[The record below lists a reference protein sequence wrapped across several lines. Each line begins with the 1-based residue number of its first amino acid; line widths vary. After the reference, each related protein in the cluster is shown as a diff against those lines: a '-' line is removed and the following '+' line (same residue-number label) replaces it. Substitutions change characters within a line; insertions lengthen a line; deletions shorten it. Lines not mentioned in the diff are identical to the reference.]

1 MVTASTDKSDLY
13 NISSL
18 IYLLTAKCMCVF
30 SASDGQH
37 VYLHA
42 VNAQMLEMAHGSL
55 RNGPRVLTGRI
66 VEKEAGSMTPE
77 LRRRLRYLQHLP
89 VTAQFEVVEV
99 ELFPP
104 TISED
109 TLYAFKGDFIEPL
122 MLT

>member
-1 MVTASTDKSDLY
+1 M
-13 NISSL
+13 
-18 IYLLTAKCMCVF
+18 IYIIFPRLFIFLQPSVCVF

-55 RNGPRVLTGRI
+55 CNGPRVLTGRI

-109 TLYAFKGDFIEPL
+109 TLYAFKGDFIEP
-122 MLT
+122 